1 MCNSLLINDVV
12 IDWEKI
18 DQGSYL
24 RDIIA
29 FSGVVQISFD
39 YAVAFLAGENGSG
52 KSTQL
57 EAIAIVYGFNPRW
70 DAVLQILYL
79 CFPLRTV
86 QCDSPLQRCLAGQ
99 IWLFSVDRKIL

>member
-39 YAVAFLAGENGSG
+39 HAVAFLAGENGSG
-52 KSTQL
+52 KSTLL
-57 EAIAIVYGFNPRW
+57 EAIAIVYGFNPKGGMRYYKFSTN
-70 DAVLQILYL
+70 VSHFEL
-79 CFPLRTV
+79 CSAIRLSRDVWRARYGYFL
-86 QCDSPLQRCLAGQ
+86 
-99 IWLFSVDRKIL
+99 